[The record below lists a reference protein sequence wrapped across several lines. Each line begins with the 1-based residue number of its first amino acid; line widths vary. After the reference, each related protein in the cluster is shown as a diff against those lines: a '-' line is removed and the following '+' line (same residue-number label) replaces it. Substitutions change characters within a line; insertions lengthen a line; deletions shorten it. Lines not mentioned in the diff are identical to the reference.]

1 MACFLA
7 SLGLAWKLL
16 FSLPKG
22 NDIIR
27 HADEKEETEKA
38 RFQEEEATGNAEE
51 GRLPCE
57 EGRQDQ
63 DA

>member
-1 MACFLA
+1 M
-7 SLGLAWKLL
+7 
-16 FSLPKG
+16 
-22 NDIIR
+22 IH

-38 RFQEEEATGNAEE
+38 RFQDEEATGNAEE